1 MNKTEINK
9 TQTTILIDTTY
20 EGQGTNEYPNL
31 KEGSQT
37 GTLIDVK
44 LEIEFQ
50 PFFLF
55 NLAIF
60 KVKKFTSRWGHWYK
74 PKT

>member
-37 GTLIDVK
+37 GTLSNVK
-44 LEIEFQ
+44 DEIKFQ
-50 PFFLF
+50 PFLIWLFLRLK
-55 NLAIF
+55 NLHQDGVTGANP
-60 KVKKFTSRWGHWYK
+60 KLKK
-74 PKT
+74 